1 VSHTISEVSKPG
13 ESVPDGI
20 ETISSRF

>member
-13 ESVPDGI
+13 ESVLDGI
-20 ETISSRF
+20 EPIFSRF